1 MIYKE
6 KKNGL
11 FTFLLKKL
19 LFFVGSNGRLQFL
32 RPQSA
37 QKAAA
42 LLGCTVED
50 LAKSIFSSDHSGP
63 VSGKV
68 SPR

>member
-1 MIYKE
+1 MFDVF
-6 KKNGL
+6 
-11 FTFLLKKL
+11 FT
-19 LFFVGSNGRLQFL
+19 GSNGRLQFL

-37 QKAAA
+37 QKAAS
-42 LLGCTVED
+42 LLGCSVED
-50 LAKSIFSSDHSGP
+50 LAKTVFSPDSGP